1 MSDLFHLSK
10 IVNLIIWKGHP
21 SAFIE
26 ILKSEKLCKDDGLI
40 QRFMICA
47 PKPVF
52 LKAEQINKIK
62 DIDCDLSVMFF
73 VIYLIFKSGLK
84 ISLSEEAIELF
95 NLKYTEYRTLVE
107 MFHDEDSFIRFYRM
121 QILFFN

>member
-1 MSDLFHLSK
+1 
-10 IVNLIIWKGHP
+10 
-21 SAFIE
+21 
-26 ILKSEKLCKDDGLI
+26 
-40 QRFMICA
+40 MICA